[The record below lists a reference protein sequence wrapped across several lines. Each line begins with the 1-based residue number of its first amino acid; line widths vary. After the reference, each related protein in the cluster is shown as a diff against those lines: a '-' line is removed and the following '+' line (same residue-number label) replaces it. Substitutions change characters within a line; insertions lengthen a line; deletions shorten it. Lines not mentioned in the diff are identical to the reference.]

1 MSEQL
6 DKGGT
11 VKGTRWVALV
21 ATVVLVMS
29 VTAAIAGAQGS
40 SEKPT
45 ASEVGISADEIHIA
59 VIADVENP
67 LAPGLFQG
75 SVNGVEGWA
84 KNINKHGG
92 LAKRKVVVDFLDSH
106 LSADDS
112 RNAFIK
118 ACSEDFA
125 VVGTSALFTN
135 NVDDIDA
142 CVDKAGAATGLPDI
156 AVVTTEVVQQC
167 SPTTYSINPPTIVCD
182 TKDQHPQTY
191 QANAGRAYYY
201 QKKFGKDLHGTYI
214 FSADLKAANNAN
226 RASMTQMQTVG
237 IKADDQVD
245 ISARASQSEYTPVV
259 QNMKDASS
267 NYAQS
272 GSAQNSTV
280 SLRKEAKLQGLTDP
294 KIIWDCTLQ
303 CYDRKLI
310 EQGGGDVE
318 RQYVSLLFLPFEETN
333 TNKELK
339 TFVSTVGKDKV
350 DGFGAQAWA
359 SGVLLGQ
366 AVDNIVKQ
374 GGVNG
379 VTRKALFDQLNN
391 NFHKFNANGMLGT
404 VDVSGH
410 TPTPCYALT
419 QVQNGKFVRVTPTKK
434 GTFNC
439 DKRNLKTTKLDLLT
453 G

>member
-1 MSEQL
+1 
-6 DKGGT
+6 
-11 VKGTRWVALV
+11 VALV
-21 ATVVLVMS
+21 ATVVLALS
-29 VTAAIAGAQGS
+29 ASAAIAAAQSGG
-40 SEKPT
+40 EKPKAT
-45 ASEVGISADEIHIA
+45 EIGITEDEIRIA
-59 VIADVENP
+59 VIADVENQ

-75 SVNGVEGWA
+75 SVDGVEGWA

-92 LAKRKVVVDFLDSH
+92 LAGRKVVVDFLDSK
-106 LSADDS
+106 LSADES

-125 VVGTSALFTN
+125 VVGASSLFVN
-135 NVDDIDA
+135 NVDDIES
-142 CVDKAGAATGLPDI
+142 CVDQAGAATGLPDI

-167 SPTTYSINPPTIVCD
+167 SFTTYGINPPTIVCD
-182 TKDQHPQTY
+182 TKDEHPQTY

-245 ISARASQSEYTPVV
+245 ISARAPQSEYTPVV
-259 QNMKDASS
+259 QSMKDASS

-272 GSAQNSTV
+272 GSAFNSTV
-280 SLRKEAKLQGLTDP
+280 ALRKEAKLQGLTDP
-294 KIIWDCTLQ
+294 DIIWDCTLQ
-303 CYDRKLI
+303 CYDRRLI

-318 RQYVSLLFLPFEETN
+318 GQYVSLLFLPFEEAN

-339 TFVSTVGKDKV
+339 AYVKTVGKDAI
-350 DGFGAQAWA
+350 DGFGAQGWA
-359 SGVLLGQ
+359 SGVLLQQ
-366 AVDNIVKQ
+366 AVDNIVETD
-374 GGVNG
+374 GVNG
-379 VTRKALFDQLNN
+379 ITRAKLFDQLNN
-391 NFHKFNANGMLGT
+391 NFTKFDANGMIGT
-404 VDVSGH
+404 VNVSGH
-410 TPTPCYALT
+410 TPSPCFALM
-419 QVQNGKFVRVTPTKK
+419 QVKNGKFVRVTPTKK

-439 DKRNLKTTKLDLLT
+439 DKKNLKQTKLDLIT